1 MNGVA
6 RIHSEL
12 IKANIFKDFFEL
24 WPEKFT
30 NVTNGVTIRRW
41 INQANPKLSDFY
53 KLQLGNKDWL
63 FNLEQLKKLNSFAD
77 NTQFQKVW
85 LQIKKLNKQ
94 KLASWLKAEHNFE
107 VDPNSAFDIMI
118 KRLHEYKRQL
128 MFTFYVIHRYFR
140 LKQAT
145 PEERK
150 KFVPKT
156 CMIGGKAAPGYL
168 VAKKVIKLIHC
179 VSDVINKDPETSNY
193 LKLFFVPNYNVSAAE
208 LLIPAAEFN
217 EHISCAGTE
226 ASGTSNMKFV
236 MNGGIIIGTKDGANI
251 EIAEEIGEDN
261 IIFFGNTVEKVE
273 ERRMFMRSKDY
284 REYMP
289 PVLLKVIESIESG
302 YFGDCESLKELMGTI
317 KNRNDFYLVGADFC
331 EYLDAQKR
339 VSSVVL
345 IFLG

>member
-1 MNGVA
+1 M
-6 RIHSEL
+6 
-12 IKANIFKDFFEL
+12 

-41 INQANPKLSDFY
+41 INQANPKLADFY

-63 FNLEQLKKLNSFAD
+63 KNPELLKKLETFAD
-77 NTQFQKVW
+77 NSQFQKVW
-85 LQIKKLNKQ
+85 LQIKTVNKQ
-94 KLASWLKAEHNFE
+94 RLSAFLKTEHNFE
-107 VDPNSAFDIMI
+107 VDPNSCFDIMI
-118 KRLHEYKRQL
+118 KRIHEYKRQM
-128 MFTFYVIHRYFR
+128 MFVFYVIHRYLT
-140 LKQAT
+140 LKQLS

-156 CMIGGKAAPGYL
+156 CMIGGKAAPGYE

-179 VSDVINKDPETSNY
+179 VSDVINKDPETSNI
-193 LKLFFVPNYNVSAAE
+193 LKLFFVPNYNVTAAQ

-251 EIAEEIGEDN
+251 EIAEEIGDEN
-261 IIFFGNTVEKVE
+261 IIFFGCTVEQVE
-273 ERRMFMRSKDY
+273 EKRMYMRSKDY

-289 PVLLKVIESIESG
+289 QELLRVIDAING
-302 YFGDCESLKELMGTI
+302 GMFKGCPCLNELMGCIT
-317 KNRNDFYLVGADFC
+317 NRNDFYLIGVDFID
-331 EYLDAQKR
+331 YLDAQRR
-339 VSSVVL
+339 VTFSFIL
-345 IFLG
+345 N